1 MRTFSAGYE
10 NGIHEKWKPVYNQM
24 GEVMKSNLSILLQVS
39 QTAFLDYLL
48 LISNR
53 KHRLVD
59 WTKGYT

>member
-1 MRTFSAGYE
+1 
-10 NGIHEKWKPVYNQM
+10 M

-59 WTKGYT
+59 